1 MPNGNGTAKANGGG
15 AVLVPLLTCSEV
27 GAILR
32 LHPKTV
38 ERWARDSRLPC
49 YRVGGR
55 VLFDP
60 GGVASWLQERRS
72 V

>member
-1 MPNGNGTAKANGGG
+1 MPNGNGAAKANGGG
-15 AVLVPLLTCSEV
+15 AALAPLLTCSEV
-27 GAILR
+27 GAMLR

-38 ERWARDSRLPC
+38 ERWAREGRLTC